1 MRKNILYLFYAATS
15 VLILVTLN
23 MDLRLVIN
31 TNGTHEPQYVFS
43 QKNDDVKAR
52 KQKELEVLRKWAENF
67 DPDDIKQ

>member
-23 MDLRLVIN
+23 MDLRLVLN
-31 TNGTHEPQYVFS
+31 TNGTQEPQYLFT
-43 QKNDDVKAR
+43 QKTDDAKTR